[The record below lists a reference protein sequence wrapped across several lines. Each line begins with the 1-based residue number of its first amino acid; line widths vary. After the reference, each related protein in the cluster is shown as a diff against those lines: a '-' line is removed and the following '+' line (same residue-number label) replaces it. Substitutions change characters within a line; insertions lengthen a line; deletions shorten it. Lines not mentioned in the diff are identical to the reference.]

1 LVYDVVPMTSNPST
15 AIPSAPNSRLIPP
28 EWYLIGVVIVWSLS
42 FSLMKRWQD
51 AAQLWAGDD
60 FLLQSQASFALM
72 TVRMG
77 LASLCFIAAKPRVA
91 LAPDRR
97 AWLAGTCVG
106 LCMWSGLALQ
116 LLGLALT
123 SPAMSAFFTSLASFF
138 APMILLFMGVR
149 QNRLLWIGL
158 AVAMVGGVVMVE
170 GGWKFGPGEAL
181 TVLSAVFFATQVVV
195 LDRMG
200 GELVAHRLTLAFF
213 TVNTLASALSL
224 AVLVIWRGNGA
235 EFIGWLSAMLG
246 QPTVLFDLLLLLVFP
261 TLIGFGWMNRYQPLV
276 GAGRAALIYLLEPV
290 FATAFSVA
298 YQHEGLTWHLVT
310 GGLLVLG
317 GNLLGEWGR
326 AAKPNPP
333 ECT

>member
-1 LVYDVVPMTSNPST
+1 MPS
-15 AIPSAPNSRLIPP
+15 IPTDNSPAAPASRLIQP
-28 EWYLIGVVIVWSLS
+28 EWYLVGVVIVWSLS

-77 LASLCFIAAKPRVA
+77 LASLCYIAAKPRVA
-91 LAPDRR
+91 LAPDSR

-123 SPAMSAFFTSLASFF
+123 TPAMSAFFTSLASFF
-138 APMILLFMGVR
+138 APMILLCLGVR
-149 QNRLLWIGL
+149 QKRLLWIGL
-158 AVAMVGGVVMVE
+158 AIALAGGVVMVE

-181 TVLSAVFFATQVVV
+181 TVLSAVFFATQVVI

-200 GELVAHRLTLAFF
+200 GGLSSHRLTLAFF
-213 TVNTLASALSL
+213 TVNTLASALAL
-224 AVLVIWRGNGA
+224 VVLITWRGNSSD
-235 EFIGWLSAMLG
+235 FIAWLGGMLS
-246 QPTVLFDLLLLLVFP
+246 QPGVLFDLVLLLVFP
-261 TLIGFGWMNRYQPLV
+261 TLIGFGWMNRYQPMV

-298 YQHEGLTWHLVT
+298 YQHEGLTWHLVA
-310 GGLLVLG
+310 GGLMVLG
-317 GNLLGEWGR
+317 GNLLGELGR
-326 AAKPNPP
+326 GDPTGTPQSQ
-333 ECT
+333 

>member
-1 LVYDVVPMTSNPST
+1 MTSTKPALVS
-15 AIPSAPNSRLIPP
+15 PKNSSGWIAP
-28 EWYLIGVVIVWSLS
+28 EWYLLGVVIVWSLS

-51 AAQLWAGDD
+51 AAKLWAGDD

-91 LAPDRR
+91 LAPDKG

-138 APMILLFMGVR
+138 APLILLTLGVR
-149 QNRLLWIGL
+149 QNWWLWGGL
-158 AVAMVGGVVMVE
+158 AIAMAGGVVMVE

-181 TVLSAVFFATQVVV
+181 TVLSALFFGTQVVV

-200 GELVAHRLTLAFF
+200 GGLVAHRLTLAFF
-213 TVNTLASALSL
+213 TMNTLASGLSL
-224 AVLVIWRGNGA
+224 LALIVWRGNGA
-235 EFIGWLSAMLG
+235 DCLQWLGGMLS
-246 QPTVLFDLLLLLVFP
+246 QPGVLLDLGLLLVFP

-298 YQHEGLTWHLVT
+298 YQHEGLTWHLVA
-310 GGLLVLG
+310 GGAMVLG
-317 GNLLGEWGR
+317 GNLLGELGR
-326 AAKPNPP
+326 AKTKPVAQA
-333 ECT
+333 T